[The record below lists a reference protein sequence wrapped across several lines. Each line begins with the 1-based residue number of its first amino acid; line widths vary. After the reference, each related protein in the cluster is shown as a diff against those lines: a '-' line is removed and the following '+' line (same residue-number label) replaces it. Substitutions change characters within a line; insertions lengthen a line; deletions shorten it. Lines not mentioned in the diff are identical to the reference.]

1 MKSVTIKLMSRKEDI
16 ATYTLYQLGGANG
29 AVHIE
34 EIAKKCHE
42 LAQSQFS
49 WQLEKYKDYP
59 DIKAVYYALDFVS
72 RDKGGK
78 LARKTLDR
86 SKGGQ
91 RYQLTHAGAQWV
103 KKNEGRLAAQLG
115 VSDGDRANVAREL
128 RESLRS
134 LKAHDNTFKRYKKD
148 GTNTEMSVYELIDF
162 LGCPL
167 ETSPT
172 VVRKK
177 FAEMQVKAESADD
190 AEIEGFLAVAESK
203 FSQLLFA

>member
-1 MKSVTIKLMSRKEDI
+1 MSRKEDI
-16 ATYTLYQLGGANG
+16 ATYVLYQLGGANG
-29 AVHIE
+29 VVHIE

-42 LAQSQFS
+42 LAQPQFS

-59 DIKAVYYALDFVS
+59 DIKIVYYALDFVS

-78 LARKTLDR
+78 LARKISDR

-91 RYQLTHAGAQWV
+91 RYQLTQAGAQWI
-103 KKNEGRLAAQLG
+103 KKNGGRLAAQLG
-115 VSDGDRANVAREL
+115 VSGGDQTNAAREVQ
-128 RESLRS
+128 ESLRS
-134 LKAHDNTFKRYKKD
+134 LKARDNAFKRYKKD
-148 GTNTEMSVYELIDF
+148 GENIELSIYELIDF

-177 FAEMQVKAESADD
+177 FAEMQMKAESAED
-190 AEIEGFLAVAESK
+190 AEIDGFLAVAESK
-203 FSQLLFA
+203 FSRLLLV